1 MHNKLWLLLPVL
13 LLLAACGEEGRIK
26 EEIAAIPVA
35 LDVHRFDREFAMA
48 EPVDLPA
55 LKSEYPYLFPSRY
68 PDSVW
73 VAKMQD
79 TLQRELLDEVQD
91 AFGNFDSLTAD
102 LELFYKHVLYYFP
115 GEKPPAVVT
124 VTSDVDYQ
132 NRVILTDSLLLIGL
146 DNYLGSDH
154 RFYEGIDRYIA
165 NGLDR
170 QYLISDIAGAYAKKV
185 NPAPD
190 QRTFLARMIYH
201 GRELY
206 LKDLL
211 VPFVS
216 DERKIGYTPAE
227 MQWARENEEQIW
239 RYFIERELLYS
250 TDHQLGPRFLDPA
263 PFSKFRLELDNES
276 PGRLGRYMGWQI
288 VRAFMARN
296 NLSPQ
301 QLLELPAEEVFR
313 RSNYKPKK

>member
-13 LLLAACGEEGRIK
+13 LLLAACGKDSRIK
-26 EEIAAIPVA
+26 GEIAAIPVA
-35 LDVHRFDREFAMA
+35 LEVHRFDREFAMA
-48 EPVDLPA
+48 EPEDLPL

-79 TLQRELLDEVQD
+79 TLQRELLDEVQA
-91 AFGNFDSLTAD
+91 AFGDLDRLTAD
-102 LELFYKHVLYYFP
+102 LELFYQHVLYYFP
-115 GEKPPAVVT
+115 GEKPPEVVT

-146 DNYLGSDH
+146 DNYLGANH

-165 NGLDR
+165 AGLDR
-170 QYLISDIAGAYAKKV
+170 QYLISDVAGAYAKKV

-211 VPFVS
+211 IPFVS

-227 MQWARENEEQIW
+227 MEWARENEEQIW

-250 TDHQLGPRFLDPA
+250 TDYRLGPRFLDPA

-288 VRAFMARN
+288 VRAFMGRN
-296 NLSPQ
+296 KLSPQ

>member
-13 LLLAACGEEGRIK
+13 LLLAACGEDGRIK
-26 EEIAAIPVA
+26 EEIASIPVA

-48 EPVDLPA
+48 QPGDLPA
-55 LKSEYPYLFPSRY
+55 LKSEYPYLFPSQY

-91 AFGNFDSLTAD
+91 AFRDFDSVTAD

-146 DNYLGSDH
+146 DNYLGADH

-250 TDHQLGPRFLDPA
+250 TDHQLAPRFLDPA